1 MSVRRS
7 ALSWLYRLYDK
18 RIASELVP
26 DDRIPGHIG
35 VITDGNRRWAKE
47 FGTTTENGHRAGADK
62 IVEFLGWCGDV
73 GVEVVTLY
81 VLSKDNLAR
90 SEAEVAVLT
99 EIIADMVDTIADTAG
114 YSVNLVGELSLL
126 PEQLRMRLVSAE
138 QRSTAAPEQRVR
150 VNVAV
155 GYGGRQEIVD
165 ALRSWLQSTRESGA
179 DLDTAIADL
188 SEEQISQHL
197 YTKGQPDPDLI
208 IRTSGEQ
215 RLSGFMMWQSAYSEF
230 YFCEAY
236 WPDFRKTD
244 FLRALRNF
252 SQRSRRFGK

>member
-1 MSVRRS
+1 MRRS